1 MNHHI
6 LDGGI
11 RVNNNVHVYMTG
23 VVNEGGEGRE
33 G

>member
-23 VVNEGGEGRE
+23 VKEGGEGRE